1 MARRLLVALLST
13 PAALIGCHSPDTDLP
28 DDPPTSVTEVT
39 SGGFQSPTDAVA
51 SPDGRMFFFVA
62 WDMDQQPALF
72 KVAAA
77 PGSTAQALATGEPL
91 DAPIGLVMSCD
102 GATVYIS
109 DMGDEDGK
117 ILGASTSSGMIS
129 ELAVSGISRPSG
141 LAMAPDCKSFY
152 ASGRLGDGTPAL
164 FEVPLGGGEARVV
177 YYGAPLVSPTGL
189 YVDKDRVLWAL
200 DHDAQGAD
208 GEGALFAVQS
218 DGSKAT
224 EVMSSLRMGTPGGC
238 SLTAGGGT
246 AIMPTRDADG
256 NAQLTSVQLATG
268 ETEQLAIPDVTD
280 PAGVHTARKAGVFA
294 LVDSSAGKIFLA
306 R

>member
-13 PAALIGCHSPDTDLP
+13 PAALIGCHSSETDLP
-28 DDPPTSVTEVT
+28 NDPPTSVTEVT

-51 SPDGRMFFFVA
+51 SPDGRMFYFA
-62 WDMDQQPALF
+62 GWDMDQQPAVF
-72 KVAAA
+72 QVGAE
-77 PGSTAQALATGEPL
+77 PGSAAKALATGAPL

-102 GATVYIS
+102 GATIYVA
-109 DMGDEDGK
+109 DMGDEDGEV
-117 ILGASTSSGMIS
+117 LAVSTSSGMIS
-129 ELAVSGISRPSG
+129 QLSVSGLSRPSG
-141 LAMAPDCKSFY
+141 LAMAPDCKSLF

-177 YYGAPLVSPTGL
+177 YYGPPLVSPTGM
-189 YVDKDRVLWAL
+189 YVDKDRVIWAL
-200 DHDAQGAD
+200 DHHAQGGD
-208 GEGALFAVQS
+208 GEGVLFAVPA

>member
-13 PAALIGCHSPDTDLP
+13 PAALIGCHSSETDLP
-28 DDPPTSVTEVT
+28 NDPPTSVTEVT

-51 SPDGRMFFFVA
+51 SPDGRMLYFAA

-72 KVAAA
+72 QVGAA
-77 PGSTAQALATGEPL
+77 PGSTARALATGDPL

-102 GATVYIS
+102 GATVYMA
-109 DMGDEDGK
+109 DMGNEDGA
-117 ILGASTSSGMIS
+117 IHAVSTSSGMIS
-129 ELAVSGISRPSG
+129 ELAATAISRPSG
-141 LAMAPDCKSFY
+141 LAMAPDCKSLF

-177 YYGAPLVSPTGL
+177 YYGPPLVSPTGL

-200 DHDAQGAD
+200 DHHAQGAD
-208 GEGALFAVQS
+208 GEGVLFAVRA

-238 SLTAGGGT
+238 SLTSGGGT
-246 AIMPTRDADG
+246 AVIPTRDADG

-268 ETEQLAIPDVTD
+268 EVEQLALNDVTD
-280 PAGVHTARKAGVFA
+280 PTGVRTARKAGVFA
-294 LVDSSAGKIFLA
+294 LVDSAGKILIA
-306 R
+306 Q